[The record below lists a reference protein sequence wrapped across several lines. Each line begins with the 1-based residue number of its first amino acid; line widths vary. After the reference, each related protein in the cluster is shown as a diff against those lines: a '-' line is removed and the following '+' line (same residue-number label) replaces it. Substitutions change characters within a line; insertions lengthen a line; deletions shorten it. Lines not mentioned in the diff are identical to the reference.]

1 MDVEDHWLQN
11 SWMEC
16 GICIMGKSSR
26 PWQWH
31 QGLLFLFSLFV
42 FICFCFIIW
51 EVIRSDSY
59 LRKNVL
65 AAVWTMA
72 QKSQRETN
80 RGEDSM
86 PSWSCF
92 LWVTPACKLHEGNTV
107 VWFCSPLHF
116 QGLIV
121 PGMEN
126 TLDKYPLF
134 WFNGS
139 AVLWATLCKR
149 CLHHLRS
156 WLEETCRDTICGGL
170 VLFSPDLRSLTDMHL
185 YSTLKCRL
193 NVWEQQWDCGS
204 LQLHYL
210 SKTDYGAFTSCAER
224 SS

>member
-1 MDVEDHWLQN
+1 MT
-11 SWMEC
+11 S
-16 GICIMGKSSR
+16 
-26 PWQWH
+26 
-31 QGLLFLFSLFV
+31 GLLFLFSLFV

-59 LRKNVL
+59 FRKNVF

-92 LWVTPACKLHEGNTV
+92 LWVTPDCRLHEGNTV
-107 VWFCSPLHF
+107 VWFFSPLHF
-116 QGLIV
+116 QSLIV

-126 TLDKYPLF
+126 TLEKYSLF

-139 AVLWATLCKR
+139 VVLWATLCKR

-156 WLEETCRDTICGGL
+156 GLEEICWDSICSGL
-170 VLFSPDLRSLTDMHL
+170 ASFPPDLGSLTDMHS
-185 YSTLKCRL
+185 YSTLKWRL

-210 SKTDYGAFTSCAER
+210 CKTDHRAFTLCAER

>member
-1 MDVEDHWLQN
+1 MT
-11 SWMEC
+11 S
-16 GICIMGKSSR
+16 
-26 PWQWH
+26 
-31 QGLLFLFSLFV
+31 GLLFLFSLFV

-59 LRKNVL
+59 FRKNVF

-92 LWVTPACKLHEGNTV
+92 LWVTPDCRLHEGYTV
-107 VWFCSPLHF
+107 VWFFSPLHF

-121 PGMEN
+121 SGMEN
-126 TLDKYPLF
+126 TLEKYSLF

-149 CLHHLRS
+149 CLHHLRPG
-156 WLEETCRDTICGGL
+156 LEEICWDSICSGL
-170 VLFSPDLRSLTDMHL
+170 ASFPPDLGSLTDMHS
-185 YSTLKCRL
+185 YSTLKED
-193 NVWEQQWDCGS
+193 WKFGS
-204 LQLHYL
+204 SSETVDPYSFITFAKQTTGHLLCALKDHHKTKPHL
-210 SKTDYGAFTSCAER
+210 SKQTSKVNSR
-224 SS
+224 RHYIFNS